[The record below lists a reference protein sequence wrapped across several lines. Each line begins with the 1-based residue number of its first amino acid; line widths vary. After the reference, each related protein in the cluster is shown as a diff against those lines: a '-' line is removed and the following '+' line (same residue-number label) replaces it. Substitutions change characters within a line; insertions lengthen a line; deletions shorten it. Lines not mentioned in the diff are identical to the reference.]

1 MQDLGGRTKA
11 REFAFKFIYQYQ
23 LPELKNS
30 LADKSS
36 SLLDKKLKD
45 FNNSYSEEDKEHPDN
60 ILTKESLTF
69 AKNLISTTLS
79 NWSPLEEKVM
89 KNTKGWKIENMDKV
103 DLAILMICACEL
115 KHIDSTPPSVVINEG
130 VNLAKKFG
138 AGNSFSFI
146 NGILDALSKD

>member
-1 MQDLGGRTKA
+1 MKDLGKRTKA

-30 LADKSS
+30 PSDNNAD
-36 SLLDKKLKD
+36 LLEKKLVD
-45 FNNSYSEEDKEHPDN
+45 FRSSYSEEDKEHPDN
-60 ILTKESLTF
+60 ILSSDSLAF
-69 AKNLISTTLS
+69 AKSLISETLS
-79 NWSPLEEKVM
+79 NWTPLEEKVM
-89 KNTKGWKIENMDKV
+89 EKTKGWKIENMDKI

-130 VNLAKKFG
+130 VNMAKKFG